1 MENETEAAEGAAVET
16 VEHAA
21 EGAEHAADAV
31 GHGAETLGEQTL
43 AHAEVGMPQLDP
55 TIFPNLIFWLV
66 VSLVVLYLIL
76 TKVALPRIATVLAER
91 HDAIANDVEAAALF
105 KRRAQEAEA
114 AYNRALAEAKEEAQ
128 RIAAEAKA
136 GVQKELKA
144 LMAKA
149 DAEIA
154 AKSAE
159 SERRIAEIQA
169 SATQSVEEVA
179 RSTAAEIVQALMP
192 NLADAD
198 AAARAVSDRMKG

>member
-1 MENETEAAEGAAVET
+1 MENETEAAEGAATEA

-21 EGAEHAADAV
+21 EGA
-31 GHGAETLGEQTL
+31 GHGAETLGEEVL

-76 TKVALPRIATVLAER
+76 TKVALPRISTVLAER
-91 HDAIANDVEAAALF
+91 HDAIANDLEAAALF

-114 AYNRALAEAKEEAQ
+114 AYNRALAEAREESQ
-128 RIAAEAKA
+128 RIAAETKA
-136 GVQKELKA
+136 GIQKELKA

-159 SERRIAEIQA
+159 SERRIVEIRA

-179 RSTAAEIVQALMP
+179 RSTAVEIVQALMP
-192 NLADAD
+192 SLADAD